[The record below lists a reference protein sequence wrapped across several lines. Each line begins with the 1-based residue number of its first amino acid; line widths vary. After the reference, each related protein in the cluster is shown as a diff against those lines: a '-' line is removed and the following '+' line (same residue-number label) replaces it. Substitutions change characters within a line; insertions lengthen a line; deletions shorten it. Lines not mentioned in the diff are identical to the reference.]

1 MAVVN
6 TLIIKELWFMS
17 WLENNKNITIDD
29 KVEYAHW
36 FVREVENSDENMEQ
50 WDSLMQ
56 RNPRF
61 SLENIFKLL

>member
-1 MAVVN
+1 
-6 TLIIKELWFMS
+6 MS